1 MGTAEERNHILKMVE
16 SGRITAEEG
25 AQLLEA
31 LREDARPQEEAQ
43 AGRQGLEP
51 NQLRI
56 QVTDLKTGRQ
66 KINMCLPWGLV
77 NVGLNMGARFARD
90 EIQVQDF
97 VEAVQAGATGK
108 IVDVV
113 DEESRE
119 RVEIFV
125 E

>member
-1 MGTAEERNHILKMVE
+1 MDTAEERNRILRMVE

-25 AQLLEA
+25 ARLLEA
-31 LREDARPQEEAQ
+31 LREEARPQEEAQ
-43 AGRQGLEP
+43 VGGQEPEP

-56 QVTDLKTGRQ
+56 QVTDLETGRQ
-66 KINMCLPWGLV
+66 KIDMRLPWGLV

-90 EIQVQDF
+90 EIQVKDF
-97 VEAVQAGATGK
+97 IEAVQAGATGK

-113 DEESRE
+113 DEESHE